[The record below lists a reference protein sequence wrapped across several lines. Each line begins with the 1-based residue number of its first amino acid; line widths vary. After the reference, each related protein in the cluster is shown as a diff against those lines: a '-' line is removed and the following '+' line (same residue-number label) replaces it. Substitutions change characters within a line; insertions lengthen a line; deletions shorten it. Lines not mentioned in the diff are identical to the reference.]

1 VSGSTLR
8 QSLAVAGIAFGCV
21 LDGMVIA
28 YSSPALPSLLSE
40 NSTVK
45 IDHHHAS
52 WIGSIHTLGAV
63 LGCVV
68 SIPAMRILGRR
79 GATLFLMTLAYLI
92 GFLLIF
98 SATRVEMI
106 IAGRFIGGIGLG
118 MTLSITPVYLV
129 EVTNPKIMGML
140 GVIPPLFAQIGL
152 LVTYL
157 SGNWLDW
164 RMLSLTGAVTVLPF
178 VMFVYCVPE
187 SPVHLATLGHM
198 EKAERSLNML
208 GRSED
213 TLRFIKNV
221 QSDLLIEKMSW
232 HQYLDPKVLKPFGT
246 CLGIMFFFQA
256 TGYNTIIAYSVS
268 LFRESGQTIHEHLA
282 TGITSG
288 VILASCVLALGL
300 ARIAPRKVLLTTS
313 SLGTATSLVMLGTYY
328 YAKKT
333 MDGMIT
339 ETWSWVPLLSMMMM
353 ITFFMIGYGAV
364 AWTVMAEILPARVR
378 SNLYPFTVAFSWVA
392 NFGFA
397 KSFVYI
403 QRGIGSH
410 GAFWLYAVLTLIG
423 TVFIRFCLP
432 ETKDKNVSEVAEF
445 FNSGGITRSSSQE
458 TVVSCISDAS
468 SNGSDV

>member
-1 VSGSTLR
+1 
-8 QSLAVAGIAFGCV
+8 
-21 LDGMVIA
+21 MVIA
-28 YSSPALPSLLSE
+28 YSSPALPSLLAE

-45 IDHHHAS
+45 INHHHAS

-63 LGCVV
+63 LGCIV
-68 SIPAMRILGRR
+68 SVPAMRTLGRR

-106 IAGRFIGGIGLG
+106 IAGRFVGGIGLG

-129 EVTNPKIMGML
+129 EVTSPKIRGML
-140 GVIPPLFAQIGL
+140 GVVPPLLAQIGL

-187 SPVHLATLGHM
+187 SPVHLATWGHM
-198 EKAERSLNML
+198 ERAESSLSML
-208 GRSED
+208 GRSGD
-213 TLRFIKNV
+213 ALRFIKNV
-221 QSDLLIEKMSW
+221 QDDLLLDKVTW
-232 HQYLDPKVLKPFGT
+232 RQYLDPKVLKPFGT

-282 TGITSG
+282 TGITGG
-288 VILASCVLALGL
+288 VILASCGIALGL
-300 ARIAPRKVLLTTS
+300 ARIAPRKALLTTS
-313 SLGTATSLVMLGTYY
+313 SLGTATSLLMLGTYY

-333 MDGMIT
+333 IGTTIT
-339 ETWSWVPLLSMMMM
+339 ETWSWVPLLSMIMM
-353 ITFFMIGYGAV
+353 ITFFMIGFGGV
-364 AWTVMAEILPARVR
+364 AWTVMAEILPPRVR

-410 GAFWLYAVLTLIG
+410 GAFWLYAALTLIG
-423 TVFIRFCLP
+423 SVFIRWCLP
-432 ETKDKNVSEVAEF
+432 ETKDKSADEVAEF
-445 FNSGGITRSSSQE
+445 FISGGITRSSSQE
-458 TVVSCISDAS
+458 TVVSSNLS
-468 SNGSDV
+468 SNGSEV